1 MKKETEGYAQ
11 PLEPVAVEPYGDNED
26 NADTGHDEDSQP
38 PAKKVKIDFVHDE
51 TKQLIEDLRKRVVCM
66 ESRAEVEKT
75 CTHQEVKDERV
86 KTLRLLMADSVL
98 RNTCQLPRPGGERNN
113 YRYSSILASGTTE
126 HTFETDYKL
135 MIYMVQ

>member
-1 MKKETEGYAQ
+1 MVPPHRTHQ
-11 PLEPVAVEPYGDNED
+11 PYGLYTACARLVAVLQHDGRTVEVSGDY
-26 NADTGHDEDSQP
+26 
-38 PAKKVKIDFVHDE
+38 
-51 TKQLIEDLRKRVVCM
+51 
-66 ESRAEVEKT
+66 
-75 CTHQEVKDERV
+75 QEVKDERV